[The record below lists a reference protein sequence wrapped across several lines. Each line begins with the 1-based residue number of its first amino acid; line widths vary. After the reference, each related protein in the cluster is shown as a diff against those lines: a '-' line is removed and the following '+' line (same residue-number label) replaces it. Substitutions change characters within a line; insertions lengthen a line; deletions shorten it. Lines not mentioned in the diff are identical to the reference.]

1 MHVFLPPVKI
11 FYCRRGFI
19 LDQGAISSEDATSRA
34 RSGDLNYHLTTIKLN
49 KESEALKKI
58 KSFLTNFDTFLDND
72 ADSSTADD
80 TRKSEAASNKANV
93 NVMSKSNAE

>member
-34 RSGDLNYHLTTIKLN
+34 RSGDLNYHLTTINLN

-72 ADSSTADD
+72 ADSSPADA
-80 TRKSEAASNKANV
+80 TTNSKASANEAGVTLN
-93 NVMSKSNAE
+93 SKLE